1 MPRPQT
7 DAQQRILA
15 IADDLFYRE
24 GIRATG
30 VDTIIAASEVAKTT
44 LYRYFPSKDDLVVAY
59 LEDRSQQFWEA
70 FEAATTQ
77 HNGQP
82 KQQLLAIFEWL
93 DEMLSQGN
101 CYGCPLLVASSE
113 FPELNHPGHQI
124 AIAHKQKV
132 GDRISELAKLAG
144 ITAAKELSAVLLMLL
159 DGAFAERRL
168 FNKHDNGV
176 KLAKAAAVVIAAYET
191 QLNESVAAMD
201 NSL

>member
-7 DAQQRILA
+7 DARQRILA

-59 LEDRSQQFWEA
+59 LEDRSQRFWEL
-70 FEAATTQ
+70 FEAAANQ
-77 HNGQP
+77 HVGQP
-82 KQQLLAIFEWL
+82 KRQLLAIFEWL
-93 DEMLSQGN
+93 DELLSQAD
-101 CYGCPLLVASSE
+101 CHGCPLLVVSSE
-113 FPELNHPGHQI
+113 FPELGYPGHQI
-124 AIAHKQKV
+124 AIAQKQKV
-132 GDRISELAKLAG
+132 RDRLSALAALAG
-144 ITAAKELSAVLLMLL
+144 IRAAKELSAVLLMLL

-191 QLNESVAAMD
+191 QLNEPVGVMD